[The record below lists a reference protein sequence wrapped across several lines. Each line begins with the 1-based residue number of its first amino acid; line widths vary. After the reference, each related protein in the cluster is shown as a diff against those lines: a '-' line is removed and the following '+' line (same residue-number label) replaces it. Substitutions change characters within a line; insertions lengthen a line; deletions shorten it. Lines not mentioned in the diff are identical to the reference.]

1 MWVTAEPSSVNVK
14 PLFFGLLFISAL
26 LLPLVPVAAEGWGG
40 GGGFEPGVLAIFT
53 PGVVHG
59 GGKTGA
65 QQMT

>member
-26 LLPLVPVAAEGWGG
+26 LLPLVYVAAEGGEEG
-40 GGGFEPGVLAIFT
+40 VEPGVLAIFT
-53 PGVVHG
+53 PGVVHC

-65 QQMT
+65 EQMT